1 MLDIN
6 PWLLAIMLVIFFVMF
21 YQLNNKL
28 YEPLLKFMDD
38 RDAAIVKDMAA
49 ARNLGGNTDE
59 LQAKAQANLDE
70 AKTIAT
76 KLRQDVVEESKAKTA
91 EAVAQ
96 KQLELEEMQER
107 FAAKLEEEKVAL
119 QNSLL
124 SQIPLVKEGLKAKF
138 SQL

>member
-6 PWLLAIMLVIFFVMF
+6 PLLMAVMLLIFFVML

-28 YEPLLKFMDD
+28 YKPLLKFMDD
-38 RDAAIVKDMAA
+38 RDAAIAKDMDA
-49 ARNLGGNTDE
+49 ARNLSGNSDE
-59 LQAKAQANLDE
+59 LQAKAEANLNE
-70 AKTIAT
+70 AKAAAA
-76 KLRQDVVEESKAKTA
+76 KLRQDVVEEGKAKTA
-91 EAVAQ
+91 EAIAQ
-96 KQLELEEMQER
+96 KQAELEKMQET

-124 SQIPLVKEGLKAKF
+124 SQIPLVKESLKAKF